1 MDSTIAEDMD
11 FQISNNFILHRF
23 GNDLFMTQ
31 KMILAKR
38 N

>member
-23 GNDLFMTQ
+23 GNDLFIYDT
-31 KMILAKR
+31 KKE
-38 N
+38 